1 MCFFF
6 VSRKGLTRDGEG
18 GPDWGKLK
26 KGKAIA
32 KGPGD
37 PGWQYHLKHFEL
49 TGDAQGKEYEPAQ
62 AVDLLGLAPGEIPGR
77 RSRSGTGTGE
87 GLEGDDGR
95 GSNAP
100 SGAAGGKDRKA
111 ARLGLVTF
119 TKPLTNVT
127 VNEGK
132 HATFECNISESETP
146 VTWFINDQP
155 VPTQRAQ
162 TLSIGKTR
170 RLVLK
175 DCLLNENNS
184 TITCVL
190 DEATKTNAQLFVK
203 EEPFDFTDKLK
214 NLKVKRGDKCEL
226 QCTVNKPNIALQ
238 WFKDGQLITDI
249 KEEIDGLIHKLI
261 IPNTEDKD
269 KGVYIAKYQDL
280 QTEGHVE
287 VLGMFQILFFFNDK
301 SLFFSEKGP
310 PQIIKSPTDS
320 ILLLGQSV
328 ILSAEIIGNPKP
340 QITWLFKGQSLKST
354 ATKHQIDAKKDGI
367 YTLTILKGE
376 LADEGQYTVV
386 AENPVA
392 KVQAD
397 ATVTVCTKPKVDKF
411 ADVAVNIDETARIQC
426 QYSGHPVPTIAWFKD
441 GKPIPDNDQ
450 RFVITQEAPTLSV
463 LIINHTN
470 MDDKGVY
477 SVKLTNIAGEIEGKM
492 SLNIKRKLRIFSKKL
507 YLIFFI

>member
-1 MCFFF
+1 MIPIQLLFGLEEKPKPFTENTPKYALYYDDELDAHFFEINQCSDADTGTYTVTIQNAHGTVTKPVSCFI
-6 VSRKGLTRDGEG
+6 VTKPEEVIDYKSVLRKMEALARDGQG

-37 PGWQYHLKHFEL
+37 PGWQYQLKHFEL
-49 TGDAQGKEYEPAQ
+49 TGEGQVKQFDQPE
-62 AVDLLGLAPGEIPGR
+62 AVELLGLAPGEASRR

-95 GSNAP
+95 GL
-100 SGAAGGKDRKA
+100 GAGTSTAGKDRKA
-111 ARLGLVTF
+111 SRLGLVTF
-119 TKPLTNVT
+119 TKPLTNIT

-132 HATFECNISESETP
+132 NAAFECNISEAETP

-190 DEATKTNAQLFVK
+190 DEATKTSAQLFVK

-238 WFKDGQLITDI
+238 WLKDGKPITDI
-249 KEEIDGLIHKLI
+249 KEEVDGLIHKLV

-269 KGVYIAKYQDL
+269 KGVYVAKYQEL

-287 VLGMFQILFFFNDK
+287 VLGMLFEN
-301 SLFFSEKGP
+301 
-310 PQIIKSPTDS
+310 
-320 ILLLGQSV
+320 
-328 ILSAEIIGNPKP
+328 
-340 QITWLFKGQSLKST
+340 
-354 ATKHQIDAKKDGI
+354 KKD
-367 YTLTILKGE
+367 
-376 LADEGQYTVV
+376 
-386 AENPVA
+386 
-392 KVQAD
+392 
-397 ATVTVCTKPKVDKF
+397 
-411 ADVAVNIDETARIQC
+411 R
-426 QYSGHPVPTIAWFKD
+426 
-441 GKPIPDNDQ
+441 
-450 RFVITQEAPTLSV
+450 RFSFFDF
-463 LIINHTN
+463 II
-470 MDDKGVY
+470 
-477 SVKLTNIAGEIEGKM
+477 I
-492 SLNIKRKLRIFSKKL
+492 IFSR
-507 YLIFFI
+507 

>member
-1 MCFFF
+1 M
-6 VSRKGLTRDGEG
+6 
-18 GPDWGKLK
+18 
-26 KGKAIA
+26 I
-32 KGPGD
+32 
-37 PGWQYHLKHFEL
+37 Q
-49 TGDAQGKEYEPAQ
+49 AQ

-87 GLEGDDGR
+87 DLEGDDGR
-95 GSNAP
+95 GLGAP
-100 SGAAGGKDRKA
+100 STAAGKDRQTS
-111 ARLGLVTF
+111 RLGLVTF
-119 TKPLTNVT
+119 TKPLTNIT

-132 HATFECNISESETP
+132 NAAFECNISEAETP

-175 DCLLNENNS
+175 ECLLNENNS

-238 WFKDGQLITDI
+238 WFKDGQPITDI
-249 KEEIDGLIHKLI
+249 KEEVDGLIHKLI

-287 VLGMFQILFFFNDK
+287 VLGMFQIFFVFLINHLFL
-301 SLFFSEKGP
+301 SQKGP
-310 PQIIKSPTDS
+310 PQIVKSPTDS

-328 ILSAEIIGNPKP
+328 ILTAEITGNPKP
-340 QITWLFKGQSLKST
+340 QVTWLFKGQPLKST

-367 YTLTILKGE
+367 YTLTILKGDS
-376 LADEGQYTVV
+376 LLM
-386 AENPVA
+386 
-392 KVQAD
+392 K
-397 ATVTVCTKPKVDKF
+397 
-411 ADVAVNIDETARIQC
+411 VNIQLLPKILL
-426 QYSGHPVPTIAWFKD
+426 IKFKQML
-441 GKPIPDNDQ
+441 K
-450 RFVITQEAPTLSV
+450 
-463 LIINHTN
+463 
-470 MDDKGVY
+470 
-477 SVKLTNIAGEIEGKM
+477 
-492 SLNIKRKLRIFSKKL
+492 
-507 YLIFFI
+507 